1 MEKGDKGNIQVSRT
15 RRHQDVT
22 NLSGPWDNEWWR
34 VYWTHGRITTAKQI
48 LNLKDNRRIRR
59 KLAYS
64 NLVQQHTHTQTQTKR
79 QLTSQVTYVTMVPPS
94 GERDTASPRGR
105 YGERPQRDSV

>member
-22 NLSGPWDNEWWR
+22 NLSEPWDNEWWR
-34 VYWTHGRITTAKQI
+34 VYWTHVRITTAKQI

-64 NLVQQHTHTQTQTKR
+64 NLFQQHTHTQTQTKR
-79 QLTSQVTYVTMVPPS
+79 QTNENKPTQTLGHELKNSD
-94 GERDTASPRGR
+94 RK
-105 YGERPQRDSV
+105 

>member
-79 QLTSQVTYVTMVPPS
+79 QTNENKPTQTLGHELKNSD
-94 GERDTASPRGR
+94 RK
-105 YGERPQRDSV
+105 